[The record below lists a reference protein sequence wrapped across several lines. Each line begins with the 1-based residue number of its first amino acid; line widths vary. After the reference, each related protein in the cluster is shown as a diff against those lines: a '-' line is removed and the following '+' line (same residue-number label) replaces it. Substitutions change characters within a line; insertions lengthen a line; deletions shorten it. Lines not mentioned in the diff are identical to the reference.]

1 LFQCRYRIGGPAPQ
15 SLLRHIAPLC
25 TFIAANRVVVPWRL

>member
-15 SLLRHIAPLC
+15 ALLRHIAPLC